1 MGLSGLEWA
10 NDWYAADYY
19 AHSPVDNP
27 QGPESGDRKVQRG
40 YPGGDYQYALTMF
53 RESDFPSPLLNGR
66 KAEDYR
72 FSPKYVFRCV
82 VNNG

>member
-27 QGPESGDRKVQRG
+27 QGPESGDGRYKG
-40 YPGGDYQYALTMF
+40 AI
-53 RESDFPSPLLNGR
+53 REGIISMP
-66 KAEDYR
+66 
-72 FSPKYVFRCV
+72 
-82 VNNG
+82 